1 MVFTFF
7 KAMGLET
14 GSSLVEDNKLEL
26 ALSLLE
32 QAKARNIK
40 LMLPEDVI
48 AAPEL
53 SPDAPFRATSVKEI
67 AAGEMG
73 LDIGPITA
81 AAYRAEILS
90 ARTILWNGPMGVF
103 EIDSFAAGTMAIAE
117 AMALATAK
125 GATTIIGGG
134 DSAAAVAKAGLAT
147 KMTHISTGGGA
158 SLEFL
163 EGKELPGIAAL
174 ND

>member
-53 SPDAPFRATSVKEI
+53 SPTPLPRH
-67 AAGEMG
+67 
-73 LDIGPITA
+73 IGQ
-81 AAYRAEILS
+81 RDCS
-90 ARTILWNGPMGVF
+90 RRDG
-103 EIDSFAAGTMAIAE
+103 S
-117 AMALATAK
+117 
-125 GATTIIGGG
+125 
-134 DSAAAVAKAGLAT
+134 
-147 KMTHISTGGGA
+147 
-158 SLEFL
+158 
-163 EGKELPGIAAL
+163 
-174 ND
+174 